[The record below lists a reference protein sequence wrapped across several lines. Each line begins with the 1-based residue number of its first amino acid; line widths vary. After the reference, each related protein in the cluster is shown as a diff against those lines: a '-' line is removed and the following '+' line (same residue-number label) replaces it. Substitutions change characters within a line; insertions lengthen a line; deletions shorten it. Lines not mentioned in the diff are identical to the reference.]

1 MQGAFCS
8 QCGQKDGDMLRP
20 FLHFLRD
27 LFRVVFELDNRAYRT
42 VGYLLTK
49 PGFLT
54 REYFAGRRQSYTP
67 PLRLFLVIS
76 IGFFLLISVANTVMT
91 MSQAVA
97 PPEDD
102 GASVSLSLSV
112 DDEDGDGET
121 TINDFEG
128 LFEIADQVELPFLSE
143 TSNQNLRV
151 NLRSQLETNI
161 AEILEAPRD
170 FFVNSLEYITFFML
184 LMMPIM
190 ALAQKILWFFTR
202 RYYVEHLVLI
212 VHNQSFLFLMML
224 LLFITGFTDR
234 IGMGT
239 VVTEVLD
246 WVSTLAVLW
255 MMIYLIIS
263 LKSYFQRGWIVTLTL
278 FTITTGIYSVVLGT
292 GIFIF
297 GVLLVVFA

>member
-1 MQGAFCS
+1 
-8 QCGQKDGDMLRP
+8 MLRP
-20 FLHFLRD
+20 FLHFMQD
-27 LFRVVFELDNRAYRT
+27 LVRVLFELDGRAYRT

-76 IGFFLLISVANTVMT
+76 IGLFLLISVANTIMT

-97 PPEDD
+97 PPDD
-102 GASVSLSLSV
+102 TDASLDFSLQI

-121 TINDFEG
+121 TVNDFAD
-128 LFEIADQVELPFLSE
+128 LLEIADNVQLPFLSE
-143 TSNQNLRV
+143 SANQNLQI
-151 NLRSQLETNI
+151 NLRSQLETNL

-170 FFVNSLEYITFFML
+170 FFVNSLEYITIFML

-190 ALAQKILWFFTR
+190 ALVQKILWVFTQ

-234 IGMGT
+234 IDVGSIAKE
-239 VVTEVLD
+239 VVD
-246 WVSTLAVLW
+246 WVTTLAVLW
-255 MMIYLIIS
+255 MFIYLLIS
-263 LKSYFQRGWIVTLTL
+263 LKAYFQRGWVITVTL
-278 FTITTGIYSVVLGT
+278 FTITTAIYSVVLST